1 MRNYKKFNWIDNA
14 EKLRQLLYKKVRN
27 HADLEVSFSPSEINP
42 NYVLMGDDREDF
54 VKWLIEER
62 IAKSV
67 KDGGAN
73 RLICIVTDA
82 FMSEELSKEVFG
94 Q

>member
-1 MRNYKKFNWIDNA
+1 MRARKTRFEWWLYKEPIKA
-14 EKLRQLLYKKVRN
+14 LLYKKAKN

-42 NYVLMGDDREDF
+42 NYVLMGDDRQDF
-54 VKWLIEER
+54 AKWLIEEK

-73 RLICIVTDA
+73 RFICIVTDA
-82 FMSEELSKEVFG
+82 FMSEE
-94 Q
+94 